1 MNFRYIIIFAI
12 LLFNLKV
19 LSSPIDNNALE
30 NTLLSNKNEDSSLE
44 LTAAADSTIE
54 VEVSSKELVNDADSD
69 SDSDSDSYSDS
80 DSDSDTEN
88 ELNPEVETDSETET
102 EITSEI
108 LSYDECLTPECYEF
122 SKRILSK
129 IDLNVDPCED
139 FYQFSCGTWLNE
151 NDIPENELQIGV
163 GFDVDKKYKE
173 ILHLLFIEKK
183 RYVSME

>member
-108 LSYDECLTPECYEF
+108 LSYDEVNTL
-122 SKRILSK
+122 
-129 IDLNVDPCED
+129 
-139 FYQFSCGTWLNE
+139 
-151 NDIPENELQIGV
+151 
-163 GFDVDKKYKE
+163 KY
-173 ILHLLFIEKK
+173 I
-183 RYVSME
+183 